1 MRILITG
8 GTIVNEGRSFR
19 GSVIIENDRIAEI
32 TESQDTPRGTFDTT
46 VDATGCY
53 VLPGVIDSHVHFR
66 EPGMTHKAD
75 IDTESR
81 AAAFGGV
88 TSYFEMPNTN
98 PQTTSQEALDAKFA
112 LAKEKSH
119 VNYSFFPGATNDNGE
134 FLRQLDVHRVPG
146 IKLFMGSSTGN
157 MLVDKAEA
165 LDTVFALAAEKQ
177 LPLMAHCEDTE
188 IINRNMAAVKA
199 QTATDDP
206 DVTLHPQIRSVEACY
221 ESSKLGVELAHK
233 HNTHFHIAHITT
245 AKELELIGENVTAEV
260 CVAHLMF
267 ADDDY
272 NSLGTKIKCNPAV
285 KTVDDRQALREYIAT
300 AMAHDSATVST
311 DHAPHTLAEKQG
323 GAAKAVSGM
332 PMVQFSLPA
341 MLTLASPPAGEC
353 RAVEQVVQLM
363 CHNQA
368 RLFGVDDR
376 GFIRKGYKADI
387 VIVRHEPWTVTQ
399 DCIQSKCGW
408 SPLEG
413 RQLEWKVEQTIC
425 NGHLI
430 YNRGEFDDEY
440 RGEEISFRNS

>member
-1 MRILITG
+1 MRILIKG
-8 GTIVNEGRSFR
+8 GTIVNDGQKKT
-19 GSVIIENDRIAEI
+19 GSIVIENDRITDI
-32 TESQDTPRGTFDTT
+32 IDSQETPRGIFDTT

-81 AAAFGGV
+81 AAAYGGV

-98 PQTTSQEALDAKFA
+98 PQTTTQEALDAKFA

-165 LDTVFALAAEKQ
+165 LDEVFALAAEKH

-188 IINRNMAAVKA
+188 IVNRNMAAAKI
-199 QTATDDP
+199 QSGCDDP
-206 DVTLHPQIRSVEACY
+206 DVTLHPQIRNVEACY
-221 ESSKLGVELAHK
+221 ESSKLGVELARK
-233 HNTHFHIAHITT
+233 NNTHFHIAHVTT
-245 AKELELIGENVTAEV
+245 AKELGLLGGNVTAEI
-260 CVAHLMF
+260 CVAHLLF
-267 ADDDY
+267 AEADY
-272 NSLGTKIKCNPAV
+272 ANLGSKIKCNPAV
-285 KTVDDRQALREYIAT
+285 KTASDRDALREYITTPQAIDTAT
-300 AMAHDSATVST
+300 IST
-311 DHAPHTLAEKQG
+311 DHAPHTLQEKQG

-341 MLTLASPPAGEC
+341 MLTLASEGHTT
-353 RAVEQVVQLM
+353 VENVVQQM

-368 RLFGVDDR
+368 RLFSVDER
-376 GFIRKGYKADI
+376 GYIRKGYKADI
-387 VIVRHEPWTVTQ
+387 AIVREEQWTVTA

-408 SPLEG
+408 SPIEG
-413 RQLEWKVEQTIC
+413 RQLAWKVEQTIC

-440 RGEEISFRNS
+440 RGEEISFRHS